1 MSKLFNVIPGA
12 DTACILLYGNIGGH
26 DKVEAAEFVSELMDL
41 QSRYSHIEVRIN
53 SYGGEV
59 YEGIAICNAL
69 RNSAADIDIYVD
81 GIAASIASVIALC
94 GKPLHM
100 AKFARLMLHQ
110 VTGSA
115 YGTVEEMRRAADEAE
130 DAQKMLAQIIAGKC
144 RMTEEQVT
152 AKYFSGGDHWIGA
165 QEALAM
171 GLADSVY
178 DVTDVD
184 AGPET
189 AAYDIYRLTI
199 NRLEGQPQNHNDM
212 ALFEDLRQSVS
223 TLKDAATEK
232 DVLQRVAALENDAA
246 KVPALQSRVK
256 ELEDSLSR
264 SRKAAHGAIIDQ
276 AVADGRMREEQRES
290 MMALLDSDEEN
301 ARKLIDSLPKK
312 TARIRDYVDGKGG
325 SANDLENMTWDQID
339 RANRLQELK
348 DNYPELYEKKF
359 KETFNK

>member
-26 DKVEAAEFVSELMDL
+26 DKVEAADVVSELMDL
-41 QSRYSHIEVRIN
+41 QSRYSHIDVRIN

-69 RNSAADIDIYVD
+69 RNSSADISIYVD

-110 VTGSA
+110 VSGA
-115 YGTVEEMRRAADEAE
+115 AFGTANDMRRAADEAE
-130 DAQKMLAQIIAGKC
+130 SAERMLAEIIAGKC
-144 RMTEEQVT
+144 RMSVAEVTE
-152 AKYFSGGDHWIGA
+152 KYFSGGEHWISA
-165 QEALAM
+165 DEALSM
-171 GLADSVY
+171 GLADSIY
-178 DVTDVD
+178 DVPGVSPSQEATS
-184 AGPET
+184 E
-189 AAYDIYRLTI
+189 DIYNLT
-199 NRLEGQPQNHNDM
+199 NRLGISQPQNHNDM
-212 ALFEDLRQSVS
+212 ALLEDLRQNVS
-223 TLKDAATEK
+223 TLKDAATER
-232 DVLQRVAALENDAA
+232 DVLQRVASLENEAA

-264 SRKAAHGAIIDQ
+264 SRKAAHGAIVGQ
-276 AVADGRMREEQRES
+276 AVADGRIREEQRES
-290 MMALLDSDEEN
+290 MMALLDSDEAN

-312 TARIRDYVDGKGG
+312 AARIRDYVDGNGGG
-325 SANDLENMTWDQID
+325 STDLEKMSWDQID

-348 DNYPELYEKKF
+348 DRYPELYEKKF
-359 KETFNK
+359 KETFNR